1 MFDLSKGCKI
11 SADFHVDLNPPC
23 VREMLQ
29 EGSPGMST
37 EPEGGDGY
45 ETVRVN
51 GHGLPVLQRVAESL
65 IRVATQVK
73 AHHTEIVTVLNSLKS
88 INKSLC

>member
-1 MFDLSKGCKI
+1 VEPFFISLALFDLSKGCKI

-29 EGSPGMST
+29 EASPGTPT
-37 EPEGGDGY
+37 EPEGGDGN
-45 ETVRVN
+45 ESVRVN

-65 IRVATQVK
+65 IRFPTQ
-73 AHHTEIVTVLNSLKS
+73 
-88 INKSLC
+88 

>member
-1 MFDLSKGCKI
+1 
-11 SADFHVDLNPPC
+11 
-23 VREMLQ
+23 MLQ
-29 EGSPGMST
+29 EGSPGMPT

-65 IRVATQVK
+65 IRFPTQVK
-73 AHHTEIVTVLNSLKS
+73 AHHTEIVT
-88 INKSLC
+88 IYTF